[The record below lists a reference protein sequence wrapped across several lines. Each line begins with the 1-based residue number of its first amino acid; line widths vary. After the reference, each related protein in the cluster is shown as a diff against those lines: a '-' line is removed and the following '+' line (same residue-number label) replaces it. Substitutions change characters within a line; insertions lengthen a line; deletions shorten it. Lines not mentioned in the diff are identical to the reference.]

1 MTSLLRTAV
10 AAAAALL
17 AVGTIGACSSQ
28 ETGSTAAKT
37 TENGITVEGPWVVE
51 PAAPNV
57 TGAFATI
64 SNSGDAEV
72 TLVSADS
79 PIAGMVQIHEYVK
92 EGATEKMVEVEGG
105 LPVPAGGSVE
115 LKPGSYH
122 VMLMQLK
129 QVPKPGERVELTF
142 TFSDGTDITVQA
154 PVRAR
159 TGMSA
164 APSMSMSMG

>member
-1 MTSLLRTAV
+1 MKTLLRTGLLAV
-10 AAAAALL
+10 ALL
-17 AVGTIGACSSQ
+17 AVGTVGACSSQ
-28 ETGSTAAKT
+28 ETSSTAAKT
-37 TENGITVEGPWVVE
+37 TVGEITVEGPWVVE

-64 SNSGDAEV
+64 SNAGEEEV
-72 TLVSADS
+72 TLISADS

-92 EGATEKMVEVEGG
+92 EGTTEKMVEMKGG

-129 QVPKPGERVELTF
+129 QVPSPGDRVEVTF
-142 TFSDGTDITVQA
+142 TFSDGTDVVVQA

-159 TGMSA
+159 PGMTA
-164 APSMSMSMG
+164 APSTSMSMG